1 MNEGSIS
8 ALCPDWSDDERMNVL
23 FAPFRSRELNPEAWT
38 NKIKFWTDLIEKC
51 CRQTNKCSVNL
62 EELKTIFQR
71 SGKSPYCLAEV
82 LHEGVESGV
91 LVDQGR
97 YLQTLRQAQASWG
110 GWVKGLGV
118 QALQSLGDR
127 LIGGSIEKAKLIV
140 PSVAEILAKELLS
153 TLQSA
158 EETLAFNKH
167 NIFTE
172 DEMKAALEQ
181 EDSDEAGYLLEC
193 LMAQQKVVKSEG
205 VYKVSLNG
213 NRAALVDDIDKGV
226 MKINATL
233 KLLNSDLDK
242 LEGEVENSRT
252 KAKEYLK
259 KGLRD
264 SAKGHLKRAKRLENT
279 LQLKLNQKSNIES
292 VSEEILNAKSNEDV
306 VQAYKAGLSALRAS
320 IVDKDVNEAEELTAE
335 IGILL
340 EKNMQMG
347 DALSENVDL
356 DKSDLADL
364 EKELDALVKE
374 GDGRTC
380 GDTEEELDLMK
391 QLENLSV
398 VDDKI
403 SKQKQFEKV
412 EEEME
417 KMFRDDDNDSIKKER
432 SGKTCA
438 VAV

>member
-1 MNEGSIS
+1 MSEGSIS
-8 ALCPDWSDDERMNVL
+8 SLCPDWSDEERMNVL
-23 FAPFRSRELNPEAWT
+23 FAPLRSKELNPEAWT
-38 NKIKFWTDLIEKC
+38 SKIKFWTDLIEKW
-51 CRQTNKCSVNL
+51 CRKNNKCSVNL
-62 EELKTIFQR
+62 EELKTLFRR

-82 LHEGVESGV
+82 LQEGVQSGV
-91 LVDQGR
+91 LVEQGR

-127 LIGGSIEKAKLIV
+127 LIGGSIEKAKLLV
-140 PSVAEILAKELLS
+140 PSVAESQAKDLLS
-153 TLQSA
+153 RLQSA
-158 EETLAFNKH
+158 NETLAFNKH

-172 DEMKAALEQ
+172 DEMKAAIE
-181 EDSDEAGYLLEC
+181 ESDSEEAGYLLEC
-193 LMAQQKVVKSEG
+193 LLAQQKVAKAG
-205 VYKVSLNG
+205 DVYKVSMLG
-213 NRAALVDDIDKGV
+213 DTTAGIDDVDKGV
-226 MKINATL
+226 IKINATL
-233 KLLNSDLDK
+233 KLLDSDLDK
-242 LEGEVENSRT
+242 LEADVESSRT

-306 VQAYKAGLSALRAS
+306 VKAYRAGLSALRAS
-320 IVDKDVNEAEELTAE
+320 IEDKDVDEATEITGE
-335 IGILL
+335 IGLLL
-340 EKNMQMG
+340 EKNMEMG

-374 GDGRTC
+374 DKDG
-380 GDTEEELDLMK
+380 EMELMK

-403 SKQKQFEKV
+403 SKQKQYDKI

-432 SGKTCA
+432 P
-438 VAV
+438 VAVGVAL